1 MPRPRAR
8 HASNGLESE
17 QRVMSQVVTVSATT
31 EGPAAEAVT
40 EYREDGRCWRVAAGF
55 GDLPRQAGVDWL
67 HLETCPTARLM
78 KRNSERDVWRVAAGG
93 RLFFAKIYHPP
104 RRWSARIKLRFRG
117 ITALREWT
125 VGVYAARHGIA
136 AVRPVAASW
145 PAGGAAPGPAVLVTE
160 AVPEAVPLDEHW
172 LRIRHDRAAALD
184 LVEAVARLI
193 ARAHQCGF
201 RHNDMHPGNI
211 LVRPNGGKREIF
223 FVDLQTVRVGR
234 PVGFRAVVANLAQL
248 NQWFRRHATRT
259 QLRRFLRF
267 YLAYRDRFAQAGPL
281 AKNLAIPP
289 SELIAELSREADRH
303 AARLWAKRD
312 RRAARDGRYFT
323 RLRPA
328 SGWRG
333 LALLCCKHPPPAAT
347 ASLLTFTKADWAA
360 WLRDPLRWVD
370 PSRQQILKDSHTST
384 VALAEL
390 PAGPRPVK
398 VIVKRPLARNPWKR
412 LGQWLG
418 RSRNMRS
425 WRVAHML
432 LNRNLPVATPL
443 AVVER
448 YVAGLIRVDS
458 ISLTEYVPD
467 AVDLE
472 AFLTRDVA
480 ALDAATRRRVK
491 DRLIEAVV
499 GLVRDFHARGFVH
512 RDFKA
517 PNLLVAWRPP
527 YEGRPSLT
535 FIDMDGIRHVR
546 RVRPAAE
553 ARALARLCASL
564 LNCPACTATDRLR
577 FLKRWMTAP
586 GRTAKDWKLQWAA
599 VARLVAA
606 KLETKAHRR
615 QWKLDHYG
623 RE

>member
-1 MPRPRAR
+1 
-8 HASNGLESE
+8 
-17 QRVMSQVVTVSATT
+17 MSQVVTVSATT

-370 PSRQQILKDSHTST
+370 PRRQQILKDSHTST